1 MPTNKFVESA
11 FWNFDAMFVPQQHP
25 AREMQDTFYVKGA
38 LDPWNRQRNRNLTQ
52 SFLCGLKQTLSVP
65 ASPQQT
71 ITSESGRYTRP
82 VDTVLSVTELPSR
95 TRRAGSCCFEP
106 ILPPSRPIC
115 STGSPTRR
123 EVSSHASCS
132 VSTESSGKHEPT
144 VPQRST

>member
-25 AREMQDTFYVKGA
+25 AREMQDTFYVKGE

-52 SFLCGLKQTLSVP
+52 SFLCGLKQTPSVP
-65 ASPQQT
+65 ASHQQT

-95 TRRAGSCCFEP
+95 TRRVGSCCFEP

-115 STGSPTRR
+115 FTGSPTRR

-132 VSTESSGKHEPT
+132 VSTESSGKHKPT
-144 VPQRST
+144 VQ